1 MTYAPVRYCEVCSLP
16 ALPDSRLCGDA
27 RCDIA
32 TSTDSS
38 PPLDPYCEGCGL
50 SMLDHV
56 ATVEW
61 DGSDLITFTHIEC
74 RYCGLEKP

>member
-1 MTYAPVRYCEVCSLP
+1 MMRRCEVCHDP
-16 ALPDSRLCGDA
+16 ALPNYRLCGKPA
-27 RCDIA
+27 CDIT

-38 PPLDPYCEGCGL
+38 PLPDPYCEGCGL
-50 SMLDHV
+50 STLDHV